1 VGNAC
6 KVACIICLHPASV
19 VRVQD
24 PHYPD
29 EASAVNQ
36 TDHLTT
42 VYRQMSDRLS
52 TVEAFPLHTN
62 ADQHSYERLVTQT
75 LTAQAASAARAVRLL
90 RDRGAEPEVEEV
102 MLRYRRCLLLGN
114 GPAAGDG
121 GSPVAGADW
130 RVIVTQA
137 ERLPDRQSAQLI
149 EAWQVQAACRA
160 SRERALRVWTI
171 TSGRSEVLVDAEE
184 YVLAMDLWRQLCQ
197 DSTAGG
203 YDRSRPIRQAL
214 EELVPERSG
223 M

>member
-1 VGNAC
+1 MHKCLQYCFHADSVG
-6 KVACIICLHPASV
+6 
-19 VRVQD
+19 RVQD
-24 PHYPD
+24 LHYLD

-62 ADQHSYERLVTQT
+62 ADQRSYERLVTQT

-171 TSGRSEVLVDAEE
+171 TSGRSEVLVAAEE
-184 YVLAMDLWRQLCQ
+184 YALAMDLWRQLCQ
-197 DSTAGG
+197 DLTFGG
-203 YDRSRPIRQAL
+203 YDRSRPIGQAL
-214 EELVPERSG
+214 EEIVPERLR